1 MTAASATPPVAVQNC
16 GSIVHITVGDGSKRN
31 ALTSRGWDAIADS
44 VRGSDRDGTH
54 AIVIRGSGG
63 MFCAGS
69 DLREWVEADLD
80 VVEDSFARME
90 SAFRTI
96 EQCSVPVIA
105 EVHGTAAGAGCQLAL
120 ACDMRFLANSARI
133 GMPIARLGIKA
144 SPAFAARILSLAGP
158 ATTRHML
165 YTGVLYD
172 ASEAVRRGLADQRVP
187 DDDLPAVTAQV
198 LSRIAE
204 KPAATLRAAKHAVSQ
219 ALAPTRQA
227 TTGNSDTM
235 IEPAEFHDRITRF
248 LG

>member
-1 MTAASATPPVAVQNC
+1 MTAPRATPPVAVQTC
-16 GSIVHITVGDGSKRN
+16 GSVVHITVGDGSKRN

-44 VRGSDRDGTH
+44 VRGGDRDG
-54 AIVIRGSGG
+54 ARAVLIRGRDG

-69 DLREWVEADLD
+69 DLGEWVGADLD
-80 VVEDSFARME
+80 SVEDSFARME

-105 EVHGTAAGAGCQLAL
+105 EVRGTAAGAGCQLAL
-120 ACDMRFLANSARI
+120 ACDMRFLASSARM

-144 SPAFAARILSLAGP
+144 SPAFAARMMSLAGP

-165 YTGVLYD
+165 YTGALYD
-172 ASEAVRRGLADQRVP
+172 ASEAVRHGLADRWVP
-187 DDDLPAVTAQV
+187 DDELPEVTGQV
-198 LSRIAE
+198 LSRIVE
-204 KPAATLRAAKHAVSQ
+204 KPTATLRAAKHAVSQ

-227 TTGNSDTM
+227 TTGNSGTAV
-235 IEPAEFHDRITRF
+235 EPAEFHDGIKRF

>member
-1 MTAASATPPVAVQNC
+1 
-16 GSIVHITVGDGSKRN
+16 
-31 ALTSRGWDAIADS
+31 
-44 VRGSDRDGTH
+44 
-54 AIVIRGSGG
+54 

-69 DLREWVEADLD
+69 DLQEWVEADPD
-80 VVEDSFARME
+80 FVEESFARME
-90 SAFRTI
+90 SAFRAI

-158 ATTRHML
+158 GTTRHML
-165 YTGVLYD
+165 YTGTLPD
-172 ASEAVRRGLADQRVP
+172 ASEAVRLGLADQQAP
-187 DDDLPAVTAQV
+187 DDDLPELTAQV
-198 LSRIAE
+198 LARIAE
-204 KPAATLRAAKHAVSQ
+204 RPTATLRAAKRAVSQ

-227 TTGNSDTM
+227 SAGNNDTM
-235 IEPAEFHDRITRF
+235 IEPGDFRDGITRF